1 MPTIYE
7 TNNYESMMILT
18 AQCSETSSHL
28 IAESYTKILKR
39 LGAKNID
46 IHFMG
51 QQTFAYT
58 MNKVRTG
65 RYITLSFTSSPRL
78 LQIYEKRLKL
88 DKNISRFRIFRS

>member
-1 MPTIYE
+1 MFGFRIFGLHE
-7 TNNYESMMILT
+7 TTFGNNFFLSF
-18 AQCSETSSHL
+18 SETSSHL

-39 LGAKNID
+39 LGAKNVD

-65 RYITLSFTSSPRL
+65 RYITLTFTSSPRL

-88 DKNISRFRIFRS
+88 DKNILRKD